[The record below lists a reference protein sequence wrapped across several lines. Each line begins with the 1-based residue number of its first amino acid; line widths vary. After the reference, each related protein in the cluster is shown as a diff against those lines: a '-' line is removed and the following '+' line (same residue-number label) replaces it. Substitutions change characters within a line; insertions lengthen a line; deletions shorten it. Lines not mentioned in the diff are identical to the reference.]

1 VQQNDGSTWAIK
13 IQWACSELLWMMRL
27 NLLWIGFTLAGGLIL
42 GLGPATV
49 AAYALARR
57 HATGESIQTA
67 EFWAVYRGEFGRGSL
82 LVLPAVALI
91 TVLTGDYL
99 YFSAL
104 GPGATAPRLVTLA
117 ALLSAV
123 IVAAYLLPMYVHY
136 DLRPSACLAK
146 APLFALAHPAASIL
160 LLFAFAVDVQTI
172 KTLPVLAPILG
183 VGVWIQFDTWLC
195 LRFFAEN
202 EARLDS
208 KGDP

>member
-1 VQQNDGSTWAIK
+1 
-13 IQWACSELLWMMRL
+13 MMRL

-117 ALLSAV
+117 ALLSRLARETQTAV
-123 IVAAYLLPMYVHY
+123 VCATHDPLLIEQA
-136 DLRPSACLAK
+136 DAQL
-146 APLFALAHPAASIL
+146 ALAP
-160 LLFAFAVDVQTI
+160 
-172 KTLPVLAPILG
+172 G
-183 VGVWIQFDTWLC
+183 
-195 LRFFAEN
+195 
-202 EARLDS
+202 
-208 KGDP
+208 